1 MTQLLDRSKHLILQT
16 PLACSE
22 IWWCH
27 DTVVGPLKA
36 PYTSTPPP
44 SLVVKYGD
52 VMHSCWTAQST
63 LHFKPPS
70 LVVKYGDVM
79 TQLLDRSKHLT
90 LQPPPSLVVKYGDVM
105 TRLLDRSK
113 HLTLHTC
120 HDTVVGP
127 LKAPYTS
134 TPSLVVK
141 YGDVMTRLLDRSKH
155 LTLQPPL
162 ACSQIWW
169 CHDTV
174 TRWTA
179 QSTLH
184 FKPPSLVVKYG
195 GVMTQ
200 LLDRSKHLTLQTP
213 LACSEIWW
221 CHDTVV
227 GPLKAPY
234 TSTPPSLVVKYGDV
248 MTQLLD
254 RSKHLTLQPP
264 SLVVKYGDVMTRLL
278 DRSKHLTLQPP
289 PRL

>member
-1 MTQLLDRSKHLILQT
+1 M
-16 PLACSE
+16 
-22 IWWCH
+22 
-27 DTVVGPLKA
+27 VV
-36 PYTSTPPP
+36 SW
-44 SLVVKYGD
+44 
-52 VMHSCWTAQST
+52 HSCWTAQST
-63 LHFKPPS
+63 LHFMTPS

-79 TQLLDRSKHLT
+79 TRLLDRSKHLT

-105 TRLLDRSK
+105 TQ
-113 HLTLHTC
+113 
-120 HDTVVGP
+120 
-127 LKAPYTS
+127 
-134 TPSLVVK
+134 
-141 YGDVMTRLLDRSKH
+141 LLDRSKH

-200 LLDRSKHLTLQTP
+200 LLDRSKHLTLQPP

-234 TSTPPSLVVKYGDV
+234 TSN
-248 MTQLLD
+248 
-254 RSKHLTLQPP
+254 
-264 SLVVKYGDVMTRLL
+264 
-278 DRSKHLTLQPP
+278 P